1 MNKEK
6 QKRPVSKNRE
16 RYHQIMD
23 GMGRYN
29 MAMQSGFY
37 IEAIALMESA
47 ISDRM
52 ESTLNYLF
60 PFMDYSYGT
69 IGYLADA
76 LSKTNCYS
84 SELLSEIK
92 GWAKKRNNAIH
103 QMMKLLSDQDKSFQ
117 ERYDEL
123 EQCAK
128 EGKVLFGKF
137 ENEHRKL
144 KRYQEKHPLV
154 FKLKDPS
161 KNPNNYPE
169 ILKIKCKVSD
179 VKTMVDGFLTSQN
192 SYYESE
198 DGVMWSKNLLDL
210 YYDLEI
216 I

>member
-6 QKRPVSKNRE
+6 QKRPLLKEE
-16 RYHQIMD
+16 RYHQIKD
-23 GMGRYN
+23 GMDQYN

-60 PFMDYSYGT
+60 PQMDYSYGT
-69 IGYLADA
+69 IGHLTDA
-76 LSKTNCYS
+76 LEKTNCYS
-84 SELLSEIK
+84 SKLLSDIRC
-92 GWAKKRNNAIH
+92 WARKRNNAIH
-103 QMMKLLSDQDKSFQ
+103 QMMKLLPEQDKSFR
-117 ERYDEL
+117 ERYGEL
-123 EQCAK
+123 KQCAE

-137 ENEHRKL
+137 NNEHKKL

-154 FKLKDPS
+154 FKLKDS
-161 KNPNNYPE
+161 SNNPNNYPE

-179 VKTMVDGFLTSQN
+179 VKIMVNDFLSSQN

-198 DGVMWSKNLLDL
+198 DGNLWNKKLLDL
-210 YYDLEI
+210 YYNLET
-216 I
+216 